1 MTLHEEDV
9 QVFNFQKLLFSSEV
23 SLEINWIISV
33 SETMK
38 E

>member
-1 MTLHEEDV
+1 MTQNEEDV
-9 QVFNFQKLLFSSEV
+9 QVFDFQKLLF

>member
-1 MTLHEEDV
+1 MTQNEEDV
-9 QVFNFQKLLFSSEV
+9 QVFDFQKLLFS
-23 SLEINWIISV
+23 LEINWNISV